1 MMLPVAIVTI
11 KYRVELWIIFLI
23 DMMRGINV
31 VMSLRGVCIGFW
43 SIC

>member
-31 VMSLRGVCIGFW
+31 VMSLRGVFIGFW

>member
-31 VMSLRGVCIGFW
+31 VMSLRDRKSVV
-43 SIC
+43 